1 MPETK
6 FKNLS
11 QADELVPI
19 DTDGEE
25 VEVELEQET
34 TKTLKPEVIDDE
46 EGIDEEDENEDEE
59 AVVAKEETEHE
70 EYSKGVQKRIDKL
83 TAKLREAERREQAA
97 TEFAQNVQTENQT
110 VKTKTEELD
119 GNYVLAEAN
128 RITAETEKA
137 KNDLRAANEA
147 NDIDQQ
153 TDAQQRLAVLAGEA
167 QRVAE
172 LNKAREKA
180 TKEKETEVPSETKQE
195 TSTQQPVQ
203 YPDPDPKAQDWAE
216 DNKWFGQDRAMTM
229 TSFAIHQ
236 DLVEEGFD
244 PTADEYYTEID
255 KRIRNEFPHKFNEDS
270 GTKTRSVQT
279 VASAKRSAKTGRS
292 KSVKLTPSQVAIAK
306 KLGVPLEEYA
316 KYVK

>member
-1 MPETK
+1 M
-6 FKNLS
+6 
-11 QADELVPI
+11 PI
-19 DTDGEE
+19 DTDGQE
-25 VEVELEQET
+25 VEVELEEAAT
-34 TKTLKPEVIDDE
+34 SPVEPEVIDDE
-46 EGIDEEDENEDEE
+46 EGIDEEET
-59 AVVAKEETEHE
+59 VVAKEETEHE

-97 TEFAQNVQTENQT
+97 TEFAQNVQTENNT
-110 VKTKTEELD
+110 LKTKTEESD
-119 GNYVLAEAN
+119 NNYVIAEAN

-137 KNDLRAANEA
+137 KNDLRAANETD
-147 NDIDQQ
+147 DIDKQ

-167 QRVAE
+167 QRMQA
-172 LNKAREKA
+172 LNKEREKA
-180 TKEKETEVPSETKQE
+180 TKEKEIEVPSETKLE
-195 TSTQQPVQ
+195 TSTQQPDQ

-216 DNKWFGQDRAMTM
+216 DNKWFGKDRAMTM

>member
-1 MPETK
+1 MQEDK
-6 FKNLS
+6 LKNLS
-11 QADELVPI
+11 QAEALVPL

-25 VEVELEQET
+25 VEIELEGVASET
-34 TKTLKPEVIDDE
+34 EAVAEVEEVVEETNDE
-46 EGIDEEDENEDEE
+46 EPKAED
-59 AVVAKEETEHE
+59 TEHE

-83 TAKLREAERREQAA
+83 TAKLREAERREKAA
-97 TEFAQNVQTENQT
+97 TDFASNVQKENET
-110 VKTKTEELD
+110 LKTKTKELD
-119 GNYVLAEAN
+119 ENYVLAEAN

-147 NDIDQQ
+147 DDIDKQ

-167 QRVAE
+167 QRMSA
-172 LNKAREKA
+172 LNKEREKVV
-180 TKEKETEVPSETKQE
+180 ETPPSE
-195 TSTQQPVQ
+195 QQPAQTAPQAAPEQ

-255 KRIRNEFPHKFNEDS
+255 KRIRKEFPHKFNEDS

>member
-19 DTDGEE
+19 DTDGQE
-25 VEVELEQET
+25 VEVELEEAAT
-34 TKTLKPEVIDDE
+34 SPVEPEVIDDE
-46 EGIDEEDENEDEE
+46 EGIDEEET
-59 AVVAKEETEHE
+59 VVAKEETEHE

-97 TEFAQNVQTENQT
+97 TEFAQNVQTENNT
-110 VKTKTEELD
+110 LKTKTEESD
-119 GNYVLAEAN
+119 NNYVIAEAN

-137 KNDLRAANEA
+137 KNDLRAANETD
-147 NDIDQQ
+147 DIDKQ

-167 QRVAE
+167 QRMQA
-172 LNKAREKA
+172 LNKEREKA
-180 TKEKETEVPSETKQE
+180 TKEIEVPSETKQE

-216 DNKWFGQDRAMTM
+216 DNKWFGKDRAMTM

-255 KRIRNEFPHKFNEDS
+255 KRIRNEFPHKFDEDS

-279 VASAKRSAKTGRS
+279 VASAKRSARTGRS